1 MSASGKRTA
10 WPDRVKGTGILS
22 IVMAHV
28 TQYFPGG
35 ASYLNK
41 ILCSYHVPVFFVWGG
56 VSAALWPGQ
65 YEVERRDFY
74 LKRVRR
80 FLIPYVLF
88 SLFNSALKLGVLL
101 LTHQLTEPALREEL
115 SALFITGNGTVWF
128 LVSLFLIEMIFY
140 ETRNRELMRLV
151 IAAAGLVLPF
161 LLQNH
166 MTPLLLLLV
175 RVVFG
180 FFYFMIGYLF
190 WQWFAEQEKNIPSKK
205 SLTGGLLL
213 ALAGCVAASLCRF
226 RLEFFS
232 GIFTGFMAVP
242 VSLMFSFGII
252 LAAYSARDRSSGALR
267 LIQYFGKESLLV
279 MLIHP
284 TVLLLFTYPFGK
296 SFAALS
302 GVRSFACAMLIFAAV
317 AALNVPVITC
327 INRWFPILKGEGKKD
342 KNTQSHSQTGA

>member
-1 MSASGKRTA
+1 
-10 WPDRVKGTGILS
+10 
-22 IVMAHV
+22 
-28 TQYFPGG
+28 
-35 ASYLNK
+35 
-41 ILCSYHVPVFFVWGG
+41 
-56 VSAALWPGQ
+56 
-65 YEVERRDFY
+65 
-74 LKRVRR
+74 
-80 FLIPYVLF
+80 
-88 SLFNSALKLGVLL
+88 
-101 LTHQLTEPALREEL
+101 
-115 SALFITGNGTVWF
+115 
-128 LVSLFLIEMIFY
+128 MIFY

-190 WQWFAEQEKNIPSKK
+190 WRWFADQEKSIPQQMT
-205 SLTGGLLL
+205 LTAGLLL

-302 GVRSFACAMLIFAAV
+302 GVRSFSCAMLIFAAV